1 VSGKGRQNEGQRRHK
16 RDHCGFPFS
25 GRGGRRSVENNKRS
39 SRVLQR
45 LRISLW
51 KQTIGLLRDVTFAEP
66 SSAADTRLGIHPT
79 AIRKYLRLGRASKTN
94 SKTIGRDWR
103 FPRLRVKLGTMR
115 RVLKTFTKPLEIKP
129 QEKSV
134 WICMCGLSKNQPFC
148 DGSHK
153 KVADEEDG
161 KTYEYDVEGHRREVT
176 S

>member
-1 VSGKGRQNEGQRRHK
+1 MSGKEPTEWGQHRHK
-16 RDHCGFPFS
+16 RDHYEFPPLEES
-25 GRGGRRSVENNKRS
+25 GRRSVRTIQRS
-39 SRVLQR
+39 PGVPSPLEADNRAA
-45 LRISLW
+45 
-51 KQTIGLLRDVTFAEP
+51 TGCGLLLNRVGGGHQTRD
-66 SSAADTRLGIHPT
+66 SADRQFGSISGLGDFEN
-79 AIRKYLRLGRASKTN
+79 N
-94 SKTIGRDWR
+94 SKTIGWHWR

-115 RVLKTFTKPLEIKP
+115 RVLKTFNKPLEVKP

-161 KTYEYDVEGHRREVT
+161 KTYEYDLEGHRREVT